1 MTHYHVNFIKLKDH
15 DFNISGF
22 INLNFKVMNPYLSQ
36 SSGLGEAL
44 LKNA

>member
-22 INLNFKVMNPYLSQ
+22 INLNFKIIKSHLSQ
-36 SSGLGEAL
+36 PSGLGEAL

>member
-1 MTHYHVNFIKLKDH
+1 MTHYHANFIKLKDH
-15 DFNISGF
+15 DFNILDF
-22 INLNFKVMNPYLSQ
+22 INLNFKVMKSYLSQ